1 MKKTIVFDTGPII
14 SLTINNLLWILEGLK
29 KSFDGDFLITPAV
42 YSELIEKPLKCKRF
56 KLEALQVLPYVTNN
70 ILTVAPVPQIKKET
84 RKLLELANHCFKA
97 KGSWINIVHN
107 AEMEVLATALY
118 YDADTIVIDE
128 RTTRHLIENPNLIAK
143 HISHKTHGDVKI
155 NDKNI
160 IELKKILRPLRV
172 IRSVELVTIAYEKGL
187 LDRYVFDEEKKI
199 IPNLEKELLEASLWA
214 LKLNGCSVS
223 ENEIKQIIKLETQ

>member
-1 MKKTIVFDTGPII
+1 MSVQLETVEEDQKKEVPKHPSVEAMKEI
-14 SLTINNLLWILEGLK
+14 E
-29 KSFDGDFLITPAV
+29 A
-42 YSELIEKPLKCKRF
+42 ELIEM
-56 KLEALQVLPYVTNN
+56 
-70 ILTVAPVPQIKKET
+70 
-84 RKLLELANHCFKA
+84 
-97 KGSWINIVHN
+97 GSR
-107 AEMEVLATALY
+107 E
-118 YDADTIVIDE
+118 
-128 RTTRHLIENPNLIAK
+128 
-143 HISHKTHGDVKI
+143 I

-223 ENEIKQIIKLETQ
+223 DNEIKQIIKLESQ